1 MKERVL
7 SVLCSY
13 CDINQIFYLS
23 FWILSKKM
31 ESEILTVDPGAFSA
45 ENITMA
51 LTNQDMVVPS
61 GWLPPYLPVRVK
73 STSPHELPEYKS
85 NGSSGC
91 DLRANISEDIVLQ
104 PLERRLIPTG
114 LSLAIPYGME
124 GQIRPRSGLAFNSGI
139 TVLNSPGTIDSD
151 YRSEIGIILINLSNE
166 PFTVKDGDRIAQ
178 IVFARVDRISWE
190 VVDKLPETERGNGG
204 FGSTGVQ

>member
-1 MKERVL
+1 
-7 SVLCSY
+7 
-13 CDINQIFYLS
+13 
-23 FWILSKKM
+23 M
-31 ESEILTVDPGAFSA
+31 ESEILTIDPGAFSA
-45 ENITMA
+45 ENITMS
-51 LTNQDMVVPS
+51 LTNQDMTVHS
-61 GWLPPYLPVRVK
+61 GWHPIYLPVRVK
-73 STSPHELPEYKS
+73 STSSHKLPEYKTE
-85 NGSSGC
+85 GSSGC
-91 DLRANISEDIVLQ
+91 DLRANISKDIILQ

-114 LSLAIPYGME
+114 LSFAIPYGME
-124 GQIRPRSGLAFNSGI
+124 GQIRPRSGLALDSGI

-190 VVDKLPETERGNGG
+190 VVDELPETERGNGG